1 MHSSF
6 SEHRKQRCT
15 ETLPGLMAAL
25 LQEKEKK
32 EKRRRVFVFV
42 RLNIR
47 FGKPWCEHQIKL
59 RLKRVYVCANS
70 LTQQKPQDAHHDQNA
85 TYAIPEPQ
93 LHPAVLNYPS

>member
-1 MHSSF
+1 MHGNAPWADG
-6 SEHRKQRCT
+6 C
-15 ETLPGLMAAL
+15 AAAG
-25 LQEKEKK
+25 KGKK
-32 EKRRRVFVFV
+32 EKRRRVFIFV